1 MTFKTQRNII
11 AFTGL
16 MLLLV
21 LYFADAVNILKYL
34 YGIIFP
40 LLLGAAIAYAMN
52 LLVMIFEKHY
62 FPKST
67 DKRIVNSRKGICVFL
82 AILSIIL
89 FLYLFLRLIIPQ
101 IAESFSM
108 VTVQFPALY
117 ENVISWIKQ
126 HSDQIPAVKSLLEN
140 INMDGQATI
149 KKAVELLGQWAGGM
163 VSIVGSVFGTV
174 VNIVM
179 AMIFSIYILLDKD
192 NLKRKFDK
200 LFKAYLKES
209 SREKLYDA
217 LATAND
223 TFSKYIGGQCI
234 EAVIFG
240 SLCTIG
246 MLVLQFPYATMIGSV
261 TGLTALIPVLGSYLG
276 ATVGFLL
283 IVMIDPLKAVLFLVF
298 IVILQQIEGNLIYP
312 KVVGSSIGLP
322 GIWVFAA
329 IIIGGGLMGI
339 AGVLLGV
346 PVAATAYKLL
356 GKSVNAKLSSENM
369 AQIPA
374 GVPDEKDE
382 V

>member
-11 AFTGL
+11 VLTGL

-21 LYFADAVNILKYL
+21 LYFANALNMLKYL

-40 LLLGAAIAYAMN
+40 LLLGAGIAYVVN
-52 LLVMIFEKHY
+52 LLVMIFEKLY

-67 DKRIVNSRKGICVFL
+67 DRRIAGSRKAVCVL
-82 AILSIIL
+82 LSIFSITL
-89 FLYLFLRLIIPQ
+89 FLYLFLRLVIPQ
-101 IAESFSM
+101 IAESISM
-108 VTVQFPALY
+108 VMVQFPAFY
-117 ENVISWIKQ
+117 ENVLSWINNQ
-126 HSDQIPAVKSLLEN
+126 SDQLPAIKGIIEN
-140 INMDGQATI
+140 LNMDGQETI
-149 KKAVELLGQWAGGM
+149 KKAAELIGQWAGGM

-174 VNIVM
+174 ANIIM
-179 AMIFSIYILLDKD
+179 AAIFSIYILMDKD

-200 LFKAYLKES
+200 LFRAYLKES
-209 SREKLYDA
+209 HRNKLYDA
-217 LATAND
+217 LGTAND

-234 EAVIFG
+234 EAIIFG

-246 MLVLQFPYATMIGSV
+246 MLLLQFPYATMIGSV
-261 TGLTALIPVLGSYLG
+261 TGLTALIPVLGAYLG

-283 IVMIDPLKAVLFLVF
+283 IVMIDPLKAVLFLLF
-298 IVILQQIEGNLIYP
+298 IVVLQQVEGNLIYP

-346 PVAATAYKLL
+346 PIAATAYKLL
-356 GKSVNAKLSSENM
+356 GKAVNERLTKN
-369 AQIPA
+369 A
-374 GVPDEKDE
+374 GLNNNNIGAN
-382 V
+382 